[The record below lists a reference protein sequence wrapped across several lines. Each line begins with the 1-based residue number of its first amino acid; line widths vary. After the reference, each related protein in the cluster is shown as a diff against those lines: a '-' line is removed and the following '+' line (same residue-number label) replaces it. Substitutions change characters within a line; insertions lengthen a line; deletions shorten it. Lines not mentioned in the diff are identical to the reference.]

1 MTAFFTSL
9 QSIISAMGASIM
21 LPIVI
26 FILAL
31 ILGTKPGKAFRAGV
45 TIGVAF
51 IGINLVIGLMWTA
64 LSGVSQ
70 AIVTKTGVQ
79 LTAVDVG
86 WPTAAAIAF
95 GSKVGTFIIP
105 IVLAI
110 NLLFLFIG
118 LTRTLNIDVWNFW
131 HFAFVGTMVYVV
143 SQNLVLGLC
152 AAGVASIFALFMGDW
167 TQKGIQEFFGIPGV
181 SITTAS
187 AQSFAPLAIPLNWL
201 LDRIPGVKDWKADPE
216 TIQKKW
222 GVFGEPLIL
231 GLVIG
236 LILGV
241 IAYMPPSGTT
251 TWTTAIISVLASGIN
266 LAAVMLIL
274 PRMVQILMEGLIPIS
289 ESAHEFMAKR
299 AGGREIHI
307 GLDAAILIGHPAV
320 IATSLLLVPITILLA
335 IILPGNRML
344 PFADLAAIPFFVC
357 MFAPITK
364 GNVVRMT
371 IIGTICAIIG
381 LYMASWMA
389 PIQTLAAPMA
399 GVKIPAGATMIT
411 NMGDGWVTSAAALI
425 FPATVGGAVAEV
437 IALVVALALIVWAFV
452 GFNKHRKSWSK
463 VAGAGFEDET
473 E

>member
-1 MTAFFTSL
+1 MAAFFTSL
-9 QSIISAMGASIM
+9 QAIISAMGASVM

-31 ILGTKPGKAFRAGV
+31 ILGSKPGKAFRAAI

-51 IGINLVIGLMWTA
+51 VGINLVIGLMWTA

-105 IVLAI
+105 VVLVV
-110 NLLFLFIG
+110 NLIFLFLG

-131 HFAFVGTMVYVV
+131 HFAFVGTMVYVITN
-143 SQNLVLGLC
+143 NLALGLL
-152 AAGVASIFALFMGDW
+152 AASVASVFALFIADW
-167 TQKGIQEFFGIPGV
+167 TQKGVQDFFGMPGV

-201 LDRIPGVKDWKADPE
+201 LDRIPGVRNWKADPE

-236 LILGV
+236 LVLGA
-241 IAYMPPSGTT
+241 IAYLPPTGETALSS
-251 TWTTAIISVLASGIN
+251 AIISVLTSGVN
-266 LAAVMLIL
+266 LAAVMLLL
-274 PRMVQILMEGLIPIS
+274 PRMVQILMEGLIPLS
-289 ESAHEFMAKR
+289 ESAHEFMSKH

-307 GLDAAILIGHPAV
+307 GLDAAILIGHPSV

-357 MFAPITK
+357 MFAPVTK

-371 IIGTICAIIG
+371 IIGTICAVLG

-389 PIQTLAAPMA
+389 PIQTMAAPLA
-399 GVKIPAGATMIT
+399 GVTIPANASLIT

-425 FPATVGGAVAEV
+425 FPSTVGGVLAEV
-437 IALVVALALIVWAFV
+437 ITLIVVVALLVWAFI
-452 GFNKHRKSWSK
+452 GLNKHRKSWSK
-463 VAGAGFEDET
+463 VAGAT
-473 E
+473 EEESN